1 MAEDSVLQPLLK
13 LKVRYFFTDI
23 EASYI
28 KKASPSGSKK
38 FLVMVTEVI
47 AKCFDS
53 VLKTNFHSIKREKI
67 LQNHIVPGKYICN
80 KY

>member
-1 MAEDSVLQPLLK
+1 MAEDSVLQPLVK

-23 EASYI
+23 EASSV
-28 KKASPSGSKK
+28 KKASTSGSKK

-47 AKCFDS
+47 AGFFYS
-53 VLKTNFHSIKREKI
+53 VLKTDFCSIKREKI

-80 KY
+80 RC